1 MKKSHVIFF
10 AVLVYFISLSTV
22 LAQSQRKADKDT
34 ENWRYEIEAVG
45 VGTQGTYQIK
55 VWSYSKVAETA
66 IEQAKKNAIHGVIFK
81 GFAPI
86 DRVPGQKAL
95 VLDSNVE
102 LEKGDYFD
110 SFFENGGRYMKFI
123 SLVNNGEIGPG
134 DRIKIGKEFK
144 IGVVVSINVEDLRKE
159 LEKDNIIKSLSNA
172 ITGKKPSIMVVP
184 KDQWCV
190 DNHFTSQFENQGK
203 SVVVPDYKRALQTSS
218 ELGLV
223 ITKINELMT
232 SRGFPLLTL
241 EAMLKK
247 LENDAASEAM
257 TTLKDGGEL
266 SESPTDKLKK
276 TAKADII
283 IDLGWTVNNPQ
294 GPRRSITFTLAGYDS
309 FSGKQVA
316 GASGTGQQTFTSEIP
331 VLLEEAIL
339 SNLDRFN
346 VQLLDHFTGVET
358 NGREM
363 SLKVRKSS
371 NFEKDLESDFDGK
384 NLLEIIEDWVRE
396 NSEKGNF
403 SLDEQSENMM
413 NFSQVMVPVVDSK
426 NRKLD
431 ATSWGRGLTKM
442 LKDKYALECKL
453 VTKGLGEAL
462 IIIGSK

>member
-1 MKKSHVIFF
+1 MKIGN
-10 AVLVYFISLSTV
+10 VLYLATLGILISISTV
-22 LAQSQRKADKDT
+22 FAQGQRKADKDT

-66 IEQAKKNAIHGVIFK
+66 IEQSKKNAIHGVIFK

-102 LEKGDYFD
+102 LEKGDYFE
-110 SFFENGGRYMKFI
+110 SFFENGGRYMKFV
-123 SLVNNGEIGPG
+123 SLVDNGEIGPG

-144 IGVVVSINVEDLRKE
+144 IGVVVSVNIEDLRKE

-184 KDQWCV
+184 KDQWCLEH
-190 DNHFTSQFENQGK
+190 NFTSNFDNQGK
-203 SVVVPDYKRALQTSS
+203 MVVVPDYKRALQTSS

-232 SRGFPLLTL
+232 SRGFPLVNL
-241 EAMLKK
+241 ETMLKK

-294 GPRRSITFTLAGYDS
+294 GPRRSITFTLAGNDS
-309 FSGKQVA
+309 FSGKQIA
-316 GASGTGQQTFTSEIP
+316 GASGTGQQTFTSEIS

-339 SNLDRFN
+339 SYLDRFN
-346 VQLLDHFTGVET
+346 VQLLDHFTSVET
-358 NGREM
+358 KGREM

-371 NFEKDLESDFDGK
+371 NFDKDLESEFDGK
-384 NLLEIIEDWVRE
+384 ELLEIIEDWVRE
-396 NSEKGNF
+396 NSVQGNF
-403 SLDEQSENMM
+403 SLDDQSENMM
-413 NFSQVMVPVVDSK
+413 NFSQVMVPVVDAK

-431 ATSWGRGLTKM
+431 AYAWGQGLRKM

-462 IIIGSK
+462 ITLGSK

>member
-1 MKKSHVIFF
+1 MKVSRVICLTAF
-10 AVLVYFISLSTV
+10 ALLISISSIFS
-22 LAQSQRKADKDT
+22 QGQRKADKDT

-45 VGTQGTYQIK
+45 VGSQGTYQIK

-66 IEQAKKNAIHGVIFK
+66 IEQAKKNAVHGVIFK

-110 SFFENGGRYMKFI
+110 AFFENGGRYMKFI

-134 DRIKIGKEFK
+134 DRIKIGKEYK
-144 IGVVVSINVEDLRKE
+144 IGVVVSVNIEDLRKE
-159 LEKDNIIKSLSNA
+159 LEKDNIIKSLSNV

-190 DNHFTSQFENQGK
+190 DNNFTMKFENQGK
-203 SVVVPDYKRALQTSS
+203 TVVVPDYKKALQSSS

-232 SRGFPLLTL
+232 ARDFPLVTL
-241 EAMLKK
+241 ETMLKK

-294 GPRRSITFTLAGYDS
+294 GPRRSITFTLAGNDS
-309 FSGKQVA
+309 YSGKQVA

-339 SNLDRFN
+339 SYLDRFN
-346 VQLLDHFTGVET
+346 VQLLDHFTRVET
-358 NGREM
+358 QGREM

-384 NLLEIIEDWVRE
+384 ELLEIIEDWVRE
-396 NSEKGNF
+396 NSVNGNF
-403 SLDEQSENMM
+403 SLDDQSDNMM
-413 NFSQVMVPVVDSK
+413 NFSQIMVPVMDSK

-431 ATSWGRGLTKM
+431 ATAWGRGLTKM
-442 LKDKYALECKL
+442 LKDKYAIECKL
-453 VTKGLGEAL
+453 VVKGLGEAL
-462 IIIGSK
+462 IIVGGK